1 MSSASTPT
9 RGRSL
14 SSNRETL
21 PPPPPPPIE
30 NSLPYTE
37 PLPPPPPPV
46 SISPP
51 IPSANIPPPPPLPP
65 MPDPPA
71 SLSNGDVKSPPKQ
84 VSNNNLTNTHHVK

>member
-1 MSSASTPT
+1 M
-9 RGRSL
+9 

-30 NSLPYTE
+30 NNLPYTE

-51 IPSANIPPPPPLPP
+51 LPSANIPPPPPLPP

-71 SLSNGDVKSPPKQ
+71 LLANGDVKSPPKQ
-84 VSNNNLTNTHHVK
+84 VRNYNLISRNYTRSVNNIFIFS